1 MKFSVHELADDL
13 SPHIESI
20 FHYAEFV
27 PDHST
32 ERVVPTGH
40 VFLLFELDGFTRHTY
55 QAADLKPNGTYQKAW
70 ISGQQNKH
78 LTISAH
84 PHSEMLVVQFK
95 PAGGQPFFH
104 QPMALFT
111 DRVFPAEDVFGTAV
125 LDLRESVLKAHNVED
140 KMALVASW
148 LEARMRSDLAPP
160 DKLTAV
166 IQALQAEPVANHADA
181 IESYPNSQKHLIE
194 QFKQYVGLTPKS
206 YHRILRF
213 NDLLATIQNQQAI
226 QWSEVSY
233 LSGYAD
239 QSHFIKE
246 FKHFSG
252 FNPKEFIRHD
262 WQHESGNFFPL
273 DRG

>member
-1 MKFSVHELADDL
+1 MNFSVHELTDEM
-13 SPHIESI
+13 STHIESI
-20 FHYAEFV
+20 FHYDAFI
-27 PDHST
+27 PDHTT

-55 QAADLKPNGTYQKAW
+55 QSDDLKPNGTHRKAW

-95 PAGGQPFFH
+95 PAGGRPFFH

-111 DRVFPAEDVFGTAV
+111 DRVFPAEDVFGSAV
-125 LDLRESVLKAHNVED
+125 LDLRESMMKARNAED
-140 KMALVASW
+140 KMALVANW
-148 LEARMRSDLAPP
+148 LEARIRSDLTPP

-181 IESYPNSQKHLIE
+181 IQPYPNSQKHLIE

-213 NDLLATIQNQQAI
+213 NDLLATIQNQQSI

-252 FNPKEFIRHD
+252 YNPKEFIHHD